1 MKVSKKLTWI
11 VTVAMLINCLAVIPG
26 FAQTG
31 YSEGEFTKI
40 YSFSD
45 YTQAFKTTEQ
55 TLPDGMIAIS
65 MPGFRNTNQ
74 GYEDYEGIDR
84 SSRVYKI
91 ADNAEPIVP
100 FGTNFLD
107 GYVHVSFDYRQVGK
121 SMMSFMLARNTSTD
135 TPTASSVGID
145 GQFYA
150 EKTSFKQ
157 DEYDYTRF
165 INGGYTRIFA
175 TGNASYEANPIK
187 RSIWHNASGWGNTNN
202 LRIGGADTVGQSMAD
217 TWYKVDVYLDRTTNN
232 YYVYIDGTL
241 ADYKYGID
249 GNEVDSDVRQ
259 SSVDYAAA
267 GNNAI
272 KGIAFRHDALRNYN
286 DVVAYAEGDSRTAND
301 YVYLD
306 NIYVNHYTSD
316 DVKNDTIKLILDTL
330 NKDTL
335 AAGDKLSIGFSE
347 ALEAAPAK
355 EDIVIT
361 DESGKAFTD
370 FTVAADVAQATITLG
385 STIGTGK
392 YTVTVKNVTGA
403 ISESS
408 IDDEVTFTAS
418 SAPVNAAGTTFN
430 YIDEDFEGLEEGVIL
445 PNWYYDDPDLASGVE
460 NSRYY
465 TKRTPDYYAA
475 KVMPEDRDGRT
486 ALKLSKDAADTD
498 TELFYYFP
506 SGTAKGSF
514 KAEFDVKHENGGWTF
529 GFINNTNYQASMYK
543 FKYGYWNGY
552 QFNEVKATSTVPT
565 VSGITGDIDGADA
578 QRQSILSGRAKQSV
592 FLGMGNSTAALE
604 TATGGYAVRAMSP
617 NLGIVGG
624 KDVEAAATGAVNT
637 RSETNNVEAIDGLT
651 VTPGEWTKVEVSVND
666 NNKTYTITVTPYDS
680 NGVLGTPVTKTVT
693 DFAANRFIGGIMGIR
708 ISRNGANA
716 TEEIGDVCFDNI
728 KVYKETTTYL
738 DDDFN
743 DYTTEGYGTARKQG
757 PSGWQQ
763 WTDKTH
769 TDTNFTVYENKNG
782 LLGVTSVAR
791 KDTDSKVTD
800 ANDRAMHLYYNS
812 PVVFKNLDT
821 PVPAGQPFVIEFDVY
836 NVGDTTKNTKTGQQ
850 NVWSFM
856 QIGQEDTV
864 ILPTYNYPNTKTK
877 AGKFSIA
884 KNMFVD
890 TANVPTVIDDTAV
903 GTFKTDVTYSY
914 ITGDL
919 MKNNVVFG
927 RRNNGPD
934 TPILHINSDGRGSVY
949 SGGWSANA
957 LGFTATNGGSL
968 PHALRVERFACDCG
982 NCTVTP
988 AWVNYKVICTPKSAT
1003 ETAYKITATHLDTGY
1018 SYTASF
1024 TNTRDWYTRDTH
1036 AIGFYANNYGSYAT
1050 TSDGSVGNYFDNVKV
1065 YAVDAETANAVS
1077 EINLQ
1082 SVAKIEAETASGVV
1096 TDVTNASELP
1106 KGTNKVSVTFTNPV
1120 NELLPQNASLYAETY
1135 GTGYTLAYSPEG
1147 NEDYTSV
1154 LTTIKDFIQLRK
1166 SGEQAD
1172 CYTSVELANDNKTV
1186 VLTLE
1191 EAVNSRSKYTLG
1203 VNENISFTSGA
1214 YDKLA
1219 SNFVQTWSVEQ
1230 DAKTDIA
1237 LTVERMTGTAYIP
1250 LNKSGVVKIAEGEDV
1265 RLRFTG
1271 YNATAGLPLL
1281 AAYSYYM
1288 TDDAAVRMLNYDGQ
1302 DYTLNIGEVDQTL
1315 PVTVIPSDYSIFKAF
1330 LWNSETLTPF
1340 TDVYEH

>member
-45 YTQAFKTTEQ
+45 YNVAFTSAVAAF
-55 TLPDGMIAIS
+55 PGDMI
-65 MPGFRNTNQ
+65 GQQNGWRNANH
-74 GYEDYEGIDR
+74 GYVDYEESDR
-84 SSRVYKI
+84 SSRVFKLVST
-91 ADNAEPIVP
+91 AEPIIP

-107 GYVHVSFDYRQVGK
+107 GYMHISFDYRQNGTNDML
-121 SMMSFMLARNTSTD
+121 SLMLARNNSNAQSTLN
-135 TPTASSVGID
+135 SVGID
-145 GQFYA
+145 GTQYNTGDAFN
-150 EKTSFKQ
+150 Q

-165 INGGYTRIFA
+165 IDGGYTRLFA
-175 TGNASYEANPIK
+175 SGNASNPDTPIN
-187 RSIWHNASGWGNTNN
+187 RAVWNGASGYNATN
-202 LRIGGADTVGQSMAD
+202 LRQGKDHSVGQSYKD
-217 TWYKVDVYLDRTTNN
+217 TWYKVDVYLDRVNSSN
-232 YYVYIDGTL
+232 YYVYIDGVL
-241 ADYKYGID
+241 ADYSNDKD
-249 GNEVDSDVRQ
+249 GNEVNVDDRQ
-259 SSVDYAAA
+259 SSVNYAAD

-272 KGIAFRHDALRNYN
+272 KGIAFRHDTLRNYT
-286 DVVAYAEGDSRTAND
+286 DGVVATYDQSVSTSD

-316 DVKNDTIKLILDTL
+316 DVTKDTIKLILDTL
-330 NKDTL
+330 NKGTL

-347 ALEAAPAK
+347 ALKAAPAK
-355 EDIVIT
+355 ENIVIT
-361 DESGKAFTD
+361 DESGNAFTD

-403 ISESS
+403 ISGSS

-418 SAPVNAAGTTFN
+418 SAPVSAAGTTFN

-465 TKRTPDYYAA
+465 TKRTAEYYAA
-475 KVMPEDRDGRT
+475 RVMPEDRNGRT

-529 GFINNTNYQASMYK
+529 GFINDSNYQASMYK

-552 QFNEVKATSTVPT
+552 QYNNMYATSTVPT
-565 VSGITGDIDGADA
+565 VSGITGDIDGEDA

-604 TATGGYAVRAMSP
+604 SATDGYAVRAMSP
-617 NLGIVGG
+617 DLGIVGG
-624 KDVEAAATGAVNT
+624 KNAETNATGAVNT

-651 VTPGEWTKVEVSVND
+651 ITPGEWTKVEVSVND
-666 NNKTYTITVTPYDS
+666 DNKTYVITITPYNDD
-680 NGVLGTPVTKTVT
+680 GTLGESVTKTVT
-693 DFAANRFIGGIMGIR
+693 DFAANRFMGGIMGIR

-716 TEEIGDVCFDNI
+716 TLENGVGDVCFDNI

-743 DYTTEGYGTARKQG
+743 DYTTEGYGTARKKG

-782 LLGVTSVAR
+782 LEGVTSVQRAEG
-791 KDTDSKVTD
+791 
-800 ANDRAMHLYYNS
+800 DRAMHLYYNS
-812 PVVFKNLDT
+812 PVVFKTFDT
-821 PVPAGQPFVIEFDVY
+821 PVPAGQPFAIEFDVY
-836 NVGDTTKNTKTGQQ
+836 NVGAASGNTGQQ
-850 NVWSFM
+850 NAWSFM

-877 AGKFSIA
+877 TGKFSIT
-884 KNMFVD
+884 KNLFVD
-890 TANVPTVIDDTAV
+890 RIQPAPFDDTKV
-903 GTFKTDVTYSY
+903 QTFKTDATYAY

-927 RRNNGPD
+927 RRFNGAD
-934 TPILHINSDGRGSVY
+934 TPFLHINADGRGSVF
-949 SGGWSANA
+949 SGGWNANT
-957 LGFTATNGGSL
+957 LSFTATNGGSL
-968 PHALRVERFACDCG
+968 PSALAIERFTCTTG
-982 NCTVTP
+982 GKTVTP

-1003 ETAYKITATHLDTGY
+1003 ETAYKIIATHLDTGY

-1024 TNTRDWYTRDTH
+1024 TNTRDWYTKDTH
-1036 AIGFYANNYGSYAT
+1036 AIGFYASNYGDYWNK
-1050 TSDGSVGNYFDNVKV
+1050 SDGSVGNYFDNVKV
-1065 YAVDAETANAVS
+1065 YAVDAEEAAVS

-1082 SVAKIEAETASGVV
+1082 SVAKIEAETASGAV
-1096 TDVTNASELP
+1096 TDVTNVSELP
-1106 KGTNKVSVTFTNPV
+1106 VGTNKVSVTFTSPV

-1135 GTGYTLAYSPEG
+1135 GTGYTLAAPAAGE

-1154 LTTIKDFIQLRK
+1154 LTTIKDFVQLRK
-1166 SGEQAD
+1166 QGEQAD
-1172 CYTSVELANDNKTV
+1172 CYTSVALANDNKTV
-1186 VLTLE
+1186 VLTLD

-1250 LNKSGVVKIAEGEDV
+1250 LHKSGVAKITEGDDV
-1265 RLRFTG
+1265 QLRFTG

-1288 TDDAAVRMLNYDGQ
+1288 TDDAAVRMLNYDGE
-1302 DYTLNIGEVDQTL
+1302 DYTLDIGEVNQTL

-1330 LWNSETLTPF
+1330 LWNNETLTPF